1 MVLNDTAG
9 WTFNRIEMFMKH
21 VEIYT
26 DGACSG
32 NPGPGGYGVI
42 LKSGTRIREL
52 SAGFKKTTNNRMEL
66 RAVIEGLRA
75 LKEPCLVNIYSDS
88 KYLVDAMQKG
98 WAQRWQKNNWYRNQ
112 REKALNTDLWSE
124 LLKLVQ
130 NHQVKFH
137 WLRGHEGH
145 PENERCDR
153 LAVQAGNGE
162 NLNDDL

>member
-1 MVLNDTAG
+1 
-9 WTFNRIEMFMKH
+9 MKH

-42 LKSGTRIREL
+42 LKSGTNRREL

-75 LKEPCLVNIYSDS
+75 LKEACQVTVYSDS

-98 WAQRWQKNNWYRNQ
+98 WARRWQKNNWYRNQ
-112 REKALNTDLWSE
+112 REKALNTDLWTE
-124 LLKLVQ
+124 LLRLVE

-137 WLRGHEGH
+137 WIRGHKGH
-145 PENERCDR
+145 PENERCDQ
-153 LAVQAGNGE
+153 LAVQASKGD
-162 NLNDDL
+162 NLYADL